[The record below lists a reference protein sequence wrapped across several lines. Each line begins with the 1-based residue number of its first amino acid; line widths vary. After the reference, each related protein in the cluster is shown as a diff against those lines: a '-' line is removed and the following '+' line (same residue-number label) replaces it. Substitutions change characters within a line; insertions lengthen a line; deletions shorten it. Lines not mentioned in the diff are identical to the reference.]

1 MGLTRTFVPYEDQ
14 YTQIPN
20 VWLRDTRLSRR
31 ARGLLAEVMSHR
43 VGWRVTVAGLQR
55 TGPEGRDAIRAT
67 IQELIGCGYLRR
79 SQEQGESGRFNEVE
93 YEVCDPF
100 TADGKHVSGGFAVV
114 GPSDGGSPDGG
125 QSAPIEEH
133 HQEDQSLEDQRRELA
148 HGDAAGGMLGIEVEA
163 PTDDVLES
171 FVRAWKV
178 WPRSESRKTALAA
191 YRKAARMVPLVA
203 LERAT
208 IAWAA
213 GARRVIDAAPNPD
226 EQKRSTPYLASWLN
240 AERWIESPPVPVN
253 RATPARGEAQRSDL
267 TRLAEQLDQGRAAV
281 GYGTERREITS

>member
-20 VWLRDTRLSRR
+20 LWLRDARLSRR

-114 GPSDGGSPDGG
+114 GPSDGGSPDVG
-125 QSAPIEEH
+125 QPAPIEEH
-133 HQEDQSLEDQRRELA
+133 HLEDQSLEHHGEELA
-148 HGDAAGGMLGIEVEA
+148 HGDAAGVLGGIEVDA
-163 PTDDVLES
+163 PTDVVLES
-171 FVRAWKV
+171 FLRLWKA
-178 WPRSESRKTALAA
+178 WPRSESRKTALTS
-191 YRKAARMVPLVA
+191 YRRAARTVRLVE
-203 LERAT
+203 LETASV
-208 IAWAA
+208 AWAR
-213 GARRVIDAAPNPD
+213 GAAAVIAAAPNPD
-226 EQKRSTPYLASWLN
+226 EQKRATPYLASWLN
-240 AERWIESPPVPVN
+240 AERWIEAPPVPAV
-253 RATPARGEAQRSDL
+253 RATAARGEAQRSDL
-267 TRLAEQLDQGRAAV
+267 TRLAEQLDNGQAGI
-281 GYGTERREITS
+281 GYGTARREITS

>member
-79 SQEQGESGRFNEVE
+79 SQDQGEGGRFNEVE

-100 TADGKHVSGGFAVV
+100 TADGKAVSGGFAVV
-114 GPSDGGSPDGG
+114 GPSDSGPSDVG

-133 HQEDQSLEDQRRELA
+133 HLEDQLGEHQGRELA
-148 HGDAAGGMLGIEVEA
+148 HGDAAGGLLGIEVEA

-171 FVRAWKV
+171 FVRAWKA
-178 WPRSESRKTALAA
+178 WPRSESRKTALTA
-191 YRKAARMVPLVA
+191 YRKAAKVVRLVE

-208 IAWAA
+208 IAWAE
-213 GARRVIDAAPNPD
+213 GASRVIEAAPNRE
-226 EQKRSTPYLASWLN
+226 EQRRATPYLASWLN

-253 RATPARGEAQRSDL
+253 RATPARGEAQRADFA
-267 TRLAEQLDQGRAAV
+267 RIAAELDAARSGV
-281 GYGTERREITS
+281 AASTPRRELAP